1 MKDVKY
7 VRGPSK
13 PPAHT
18 RHHCIL
24 CNRWRPRSDYALW
37 TAGENRKVSA
47 VCTPCRE
54 RTKVLRKRAYDR
66 RRYQRN
72 HRSKRYPSE
81 PITVLVRE
89 RLENTTQERLA
100 QDLGI
105 SSRYVRAMAKGRY
118 NTLNLETADKWCMG
132 LGLHLDIVFNDE
144 GDE

>member
-1 MKDVKY
+1 MRY

-13 PPAHT
+13 NPRQT

-24 CNRWRPRSDYALW
+24 CNRWRLRSDYVLW

-54 RTKVLRKRAYDR
+54 RTKLLRKRARDLR
-66 RRYQRN
+66 RHHRN
-72 HRSKRYPSE
+72 YRSKRFPSE

-100 QDLGI
+100 EDLGI
-105 SSRYVRAMAKGRY
+105 SSRYVRHMAKGRY

-132 LGLHLDIVFNDE
+132 LGLHLDMVYND
-144 GDE
+144 